1 MAAISLDF
9 QVHPGQQAIL
19 NSSALY
25 KVVTAGRRFGK
36 TFIAAILCIIE
47 GLKETNDRGHTLDT
61 DAEVMY
67 MAPTFE
73 QAKGIFWPVLKRL
86 AAPVTAKIHE
96 NTGVLTLI
104 NGVRIRLK
112 GMDAPDRARGF
123 KLRFAV
129 LDEYADMHAGAW
141 DAIIQPALMD
151 VEGGALFIGTP
162 KGKNHFYEL
171 FVHALKGE
179 RDEDGFL
186 EWEAFKFSS
195 RDNPFLTD
203 KALGRMY
210 NNERYSTDL
219 LRQELEA
226 DFLAGSGGL
235 LPPDWWV
242 FKDKEPRDGHYV
254 ITVDLQ
260 GFKTDLIKKKKV
272 LKDNS
277 VITIAKIHKGGWWIR
292 EQIVG
297 KWDVRET
304 ALKIVLAA
312 RKCDATVIGIEQGM
326 AMNAVGPYMDDYM
339 KQYRSFFKVE
349 PLRHGNQHKEDRIR
363 WAIQGRLERG
373 RIQLNCDPEAQ
384 PWERPDWVVGLI
396 DEASDFPNP
405 ATADDR
411 PDSLAYVD
419 QVAKP
424 IHFDMGVLQRNQ
436 HMQYDSW
443 APLDDIAGV

>member
-1 MAAISLDF
+1 VIDLSF
-9 QVHPGQQAIL
+9 TVHPGQQAIL
-19 NSSALY
+19 NSEALY

-36 TFIAAILCIIE
+36 TYIAAILCILE
-47 GLKETNDRGHTLDT
+47 GLKDQNERGHPLKS

-73 QAKGIFWPVLKRL
+73 QAKGIFWPVLKLL
-86 AAPVTAKIHE
+86 AEPVTATTHE

-123 KLRFAV
+123 KLRYAV
-129 LDEYADMHAGAW
+129 LDEYADMHPGAW

-171 FVHALKGE
+171 FIHALGAQA
-179 RDEDGFL
+179 DEEGFL

-195 RDNPFLTD
+195 RDNPFIREG
-203 KALGRMY
+203 ALRRMY
-210 NNERYSTDL
+210 ANERYSSDL
-219 LRQELEA
+219 IKQELEA

-235 LPPDWWV
+235 LPPDWWK
-242 FKDKEPRDGHYV
+242 FDDKEPRDGNYV
-254 ITVDLQ
+254 VTVDLQ
-260 GFKTDLIKKKKV
+260 GFSMDRIAKKKV

-277 VITIAKIHKGGWWIR
+277 VITVAKICRKGWWIK
-292 EQIVG
+292 QQVVG

-304 ALKIVLAA
+304 AFRIVQAA
-312 RKCDATVIGIEQGM
+312 RSVDTTVIGIERGM
-326 AMNAVGPYMDDYM
+326 AMNAVLPYMDDYM
-339 KQYRSFFKVE
+339 KQYRSFFKIE
-349 PLRHGNQHKEDRIR
+349 PLTHGNQHKEDRIR
-363 WAIQGRLERG
+363 WALQGRLEKG
-373 RIQLNCDPEAQ
+373 RIILNCDPDLR
-384 PWERPDWVVGLI
+384 PWERPDWVTGLI
-396 DEASDFPNP
+396 DEAADFPNN
-405 ATADDR
+405 ATPDDR

-424 IHFDMGVLQRNQ
+424 IHFDMASLTGNQ
-436 HMQYDSW
+436 NSQYDTW
-443 APLDDIAGV
+443 APLDDISGY